1 MVRSELFR
9 AGWLTVLVVLSLV
22 VGASAAVA
30 FSPEMETNVIVVGG
44 GLAGLSA
51 AVAALDG
58 GADVILVEKMPF
70 LGGSSLLSG
79 GGILA
84 AESHIQKEYGMTQT
98 KEELEEYW
106 YEQQAFTAAPDGY
119 PDPDF
124 VGLAINEAPQT
135 IRFLDNSGVVFGQPW
150 SFYPEVEDRLHAPAE
165 GGASGLI
172 VPLTEYVESHGGTI
186 LTNTSAVELIQD
198 STGAIVGIRAETAD
212 GLLEIGG
219 RAVVLACGGFSQNLA
234 MMASVSPV
242 AGDHISVAGLGNVGD
257 GYAMAEAVGA
267 AFHEEDWII
276 GLRSQAV
283 QGSSPLNNL
292 GWTTGLYTTPKGERF
307 TNEHDP
313 YSVLYNT
320 VTSMELDEYFL
331 IFDETM
337 SQVLEPGI
345 ELGVVFRGDSPEELA
360 EDSGMDPVLFAETAA
375 RYNALAAAGVDE
387 DFGKPAELMT
397 PLAEGTLYALRV
409 TPTQMGTMGGVRTT
423 LSMQVLN
430 DDGAVIPGLYAAGEM
445 ANRPYYGRVYVSGS
459 ALLIAAT
466 TGRIAGEHAAQ

>member
-1 MVRSELFR
+1 MIAGKLFR
-9 AGWLTVLVVLSLV
+9 TGWLIALVVLSLL
-22 VGASAAVA
+22 VGAGTSLA
-30 FSPEMETNVIVVGG
+30 FSPDMETDVIVVGG

-51 AVAALDG
+51 AVAALDA
-58 GADVILVEKMPF
+58 GAAVVLVEKMPF

-84 AESHIQKEYGMTQT
+84 AESHIQKELGMTQT
-98 KEELEEYW
+98 KEEVEEYW
-106 YEQQAFTAAPDGY
+106 FEQQAFTTAPDGY
-119 PDPDF
+119 PEADF
-124 VGLAINEAPQT
+124 VRLAIDQAPRV
-135 IRFLDNSGVVFGQPW
+135 IRFLEDSGVVFGEPW

-172 VPLTEYVESHGGTI
+172 IPLTEYVEAHGGTI
-186 LTNTSAVELIQD
+186 LTNTPAIELVQD
-198 STGAIVGIRAETAD
+198 SSGAVIGVVAESAD
-212 GLLEIGG
+212 GRLEIGG

-234 MMASVSPV
+234 MMASVSPP
-242 AGDHISVAGLGNVGD
+242 AGEHISVAGLGNVGD

-292 GWTTGLYTTPKGERF
+292 GWTTGLYTTPQGERF

-320 VTSMELDEYFL
+320 VTDLGLEEYFL

-345 ELGVVFRGDSPEELA
+345 ELDVVFYGDTAEELA
-360 EDSGMDPVLFAETAA
+360 AASGMDPVLFADTVA
-375 RYNALAAAGVDE
+375 RYNALAEAGVDE
-387 DFGKPAELMT
+387 DFGKPADLMA

-409 TPTQMGTMGGVRTT
+409 TPTQMGTMGGVRTS
-423 LSMQVLN
+423 LNMEVLRE
-430 DDGAVIPGLYAAGEM
+430 DGEPISGLFAAGEM
-445 ANRPYYGRVYVSGS
+445 ANRPFYGRVYVSGS
-459 ALLIAAT
+459 ALLIAAA
-466 TGRIAGEHAAQ
+466 TGHMAGEHAAQ